1 MCDVGAVWGAGPVW
15 DGCYGGVGLREGSMG
30 VDVDRK
36 VCRSSCEYVP
46 AARGK

>member
-30 VDVDRK
+30 VD
-36 VCRSSCEYVP
+36 
-46 AARGK
+46 G